1 MQDTENLKRA
11 ARWVRRQLTKRHD
24 PNSHPSHLAAVVLKE
39 AEEKFGL
46 ESFGVE
52 GWADG
57 VGAKGVQYLNFGD
70 PYSPTIIV
78 RSWRHHCLVSFAGG
92 GWEPYA

>member
-11 ARWVRRQLTKRHD
+11 ARWVRRQLTKRRD
-24 PNSHPSHLAAVVLKE
+24 PYSHPSHLAAVILKE

-52 GWADG
+52 GWADS
-57 VGAKGVQYLNFGD
+57 VGSKGVQYLNFGD
-70 PYSPTIIV
+70 PYSPTIVV
-78 RSWRHHCLVSFAGG
+78 RSWPHHCLVSFAGG